1 MTSPLTLEEII
12 EEIDYIAKIVP
23 DTLEEAR
30 QRLDDIADLVDSY
43 LDAEDDSE
51 AGKEDDNGS
60 VL

>member
-1 MTSPLTLEEII
+1 MLTLEEII

-30 QRLDDIADLVDSY
+30 AMMEDISDLTSSY

>member
-1 MTSPLTLEEII
+1 MLTLEEII
-12 EEIDYIAKIVP
+12 EEIDYIAKIIP